1 MNLLILAPEPRCFGG
16 MRLYSRTAHGL
27 LREGPTVV
35 RPGDVRHWL
44 NDLPA
49 PRAVVLCGRRFADQI
64 GSYVID
70 LADLYVVPISWL
82 RHLPCDEPGERA
94 ALAARVALAHA
105 LDPIE
110 RRLSDP
116 GYCPF

>member
-1 MNLLILAPEPRCFGG
+1 MNLLILAPEPSSFGG
-16 MRLYSRTAHGL
+16 MRLFSRTAQGL

-35 RPGDVRHWL
+35 SPGDVRHWL
-44 NDLPA
+44 DKLPA
-49 PRAVVLCGRRFADQI
+49 PKAVVLCGRRFADQI

-70 LADLYVVPISWL
+70 LADLYVVPVSWL

-94 ALAARVALAHA
+94 ALAARLALAHNRE
-105 LDPIE
+105 PIE
-110 RRLSDP
+110 HRLSDP